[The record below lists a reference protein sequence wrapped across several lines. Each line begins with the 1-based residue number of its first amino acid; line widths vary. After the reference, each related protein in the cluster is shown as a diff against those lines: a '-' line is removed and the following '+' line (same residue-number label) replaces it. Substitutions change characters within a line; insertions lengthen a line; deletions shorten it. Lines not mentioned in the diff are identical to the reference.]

1 MPLLFYEVCVCVCVV
16 IEVGFT
22 EGRYTVVEGEIGEVC
37 MVIRENGVILPPN
50 GHVNVMFFTQSSVL
64 TGEGVRV

>member
-1 MPLLFYEVCVCVCVV
+1 MCVCVCVCVCVV
-16 IEVGFT
+16 IDVGFT

-37 MVIRENGVILPPN
+37 MVIGENGVILPPN
-50 GHVNVMFFTQSSVL
+50 GHVNVMFLTQSSVL